1 MLAHVPLKHIGCFFF
16 FFFIEILGKFIHQIS
31 RSQSWVLHKYSAL
44 NDKTFIP
51 EAGDLEV
58 RLGPASDS
66 RCDLG

>member
-1 MLAHVPLKHIGCFFF
+1 MS
-16 FFFIEILGKFIHQIS
+16 ETS

-51 EAGDLEV
+51 EARDEL

-66 RCDLG
+66 LCDLQ